1 MTAVIYARYSSDSQR
16 EESIDGQVRE
26 CTAFAQRQ
34 GITILDMYIDR
45 ALSAKTDNRPQ
56 FQKMIKDSSKQKFD
70 VIIVWKLDRF
80 ARNRYDS
87 ARYKNVLKKNNVRV
101 VSATEHI
108 SDGSEGILL
117 ESVLEGM
124 AEYYSAELAEKVT
137 RGLTE
142 NALKCKFNG
151 GTVPIGYVINKE
163 QLFEIDPLKAPW
175 VLEAFKWYA
184 KGKTIKEI
192 VTLLNAKGLTT
203 SLGTKIS
210 INIVTDMLKNRRYI
224 GEYRFRD
231 IVHENG
237 IPQIVPTD
245 LFNKVQEQLQKN
257 KKAAARHKAEDEY
270 LLTTKLFCG
279 KCGVFMTGESGT
291 GRNGTVHR
299 YYKCNNVKYKHTCD
313 KKTVKKEWIEDIVVR
328 YTKEVLMQDDVIED
342 IANIVLRVAST
353 ENTSV
358 ILLKQQLSETER
370 AIANLMN
377 AIERGIITATTKQRM
392 IELESTKEEL
402 ELKII
407 KEELK
412 RPPLTKEGLIFWLQR
427 FRSMEVTKKEHKER
441 LIDSFVNAVYVYD
454 DKLVLTF
461 NYNEANTTVTLDEV
475 NGSIIECSSAPV
487 NGNFRQKVVVSFFVF
502 SLFSQIVISGEN
514 REEKS

>member
-16 EESIDGQVRE
+16 EESIDGQLRE
-26 CTAFAQRQ
+26 CMAFAERQ
-34 GITILDMYIDR
+34 GISVIDTYIDR

-56 FQKMIKDSSKQKFD
+56 FQKMIKDSSKKKFD
-70 VIIVWKLDRF
+70 IIIVWKLDRF
-80 ARNRYDS
+80 ATNRYDS
-87 ARYKNVLKKNNVRV
+87 ARYKNALKKNDVKV
-101 VSATEHI
+101 ISATENI
-108 SDGSEGILL
+108 SAGSEGILL

-163 QLFEIDPLKAPW
+163 QMFEVDPLKAPW
-175 VLEAFKWYA
+175 VLEAFKLYD

-210 INIVTDMLKNRRYI
+210 INIVTAMLKNRRYI
-224 GEYRFRD
+224 GEYKFQE
-231 IVHENG
+231 IIHENG
-237 IPQIVPTD
+237 IPQIVPKD

-257 KKAAARHKAEDEY
+257 KKAAARHKAEADY

-279 KCGVFMTGESGT
+279 KCGVYMTGESGT

-299 YYKCNNVKYKHTCD
+299 YYKCNNAKYKHSCD

-328 YTKEVLMQDDVIED
+328 YTKEMLLQDDVIED
-342 IANIVLRVAST
+342 IANIVLRVASS
-353 ENTSV
+353 ENTSI

-377 AIERGIITATTKQRM
+377 AIEQGIITTTTKQRM
-392 IELESTKEEL
+392 IELENTKEEL

-427 FRSMEVTKKEHKER
+427 FRSLDTTKKEHKQR

-475 NGSIIECSSAPV
+475 NGSIIECSGAPEKPL
-487 NGNFRQKVVVSFFVF
+487 RKKWFF
-502 SLFSQIVISGEN
+502 SYIRLFVRDIALRAVC
-514 REEKS
+514 R